1 MNYLP
6 IKLTKLRKHYNY
18 SQSFVA
24 DFLNIDTIAY
34 MNYEN
39 GSDMLNYSQMKKLA
53 SLYSVSVVDIFRN
66 DEDVPLHK
74 INSNTDELNAKFFM
88 PEHNL
93 KNTVKGFII
102 NHKLASGII
111 GVLVLAIIVLSVV
124 LNTAVTPYTINKE
137 DINRLSV
144 SDTTVI
150 YIDDTGAIGFSG
162 SNSNGQLNDLV
173 TTSAIKVCEGDSFS
187 AVLLEDG
194 TILSSGL
201 IEKSAKSVSEWKN
214 IVDIAAGG
222 SHIVAVDSNGR
233 TYCVGNEEACEI
245 AGTRNIKKVF
255 ASKNASIL
263 LDNEG
268 MITYSGNLAGS
279 SVLKDVENIIDIDS
293 SNNILVFLDKNGVNV
308 FAKTGSYIKAESWSD
323 IVDVTCGD
331 DFVAGLDSYGKVHI
345 EIDDITIKEEVED
358 WNDII
363 CIDSGSDY
371 LIGYDGK
378 NIYGVGNNFYEQ
390 FKKENKKKFTLE
402 KVSDIEYTLDE
413 ENITIQFNGVSNAS
427 GYLVSLN
434 VGTGKSNRVE
444 SAVPVSFSTEN
455 MIEGKTYTIDIVSI
469 GGGNYKDSDE
479 ALLEFVYE
487 RPNMVE
493 VNLSEYIGKPDHEL
507 DAYLYELGM
516 RGNRN
521 VSEND
526 CGEYRL
532 VESIDNFVDGK
543 YNLDSLKG
551 LEVEYTCCRVN

>member
-24 DFLNIDTIAY
+24 DFLDIDTISY

-39 GSDMLNYSQMKKLA
+39 GSDMLNYAQMKKLA
-53 SLYSVSVVDIFRN
+53 SLYSISVLDIFRN
-66 DEDVPLHK
+66 DEDVPLHE
-74 INSNTDELNAKFFM
+74 IDSNTDELNAKYFM

-93 KNTVKGFII
+93 RNTIKGFVL
-102 NHKLASGII
+102 NNKLASGII
-111 GVLVLAIIVLSVV
+111 GVLVIAIVILSIVLS
-124 LNTAVTPYTINKE
+124 TAVTPYTIYKE

-187 AVLLEDG
+187 VVLLEDG

-201 IEKSAKSVSEWKN
+201 IDKSAKTVGEWKN

-245 AGTRNIKKVF
+245 AGTKNIKKVF

-263 LDNEG
+263 LANDG
-268 MITYSGNLAGS
+268 SIIYSGSLAGS
-279 SVLKDVENIIDIDS
+279 SVLKSVEDIVDIAS
-293 SNNILVFLDKNGVNV
+293 SDNILVFLDKNGVNV

-323 IVDVTCGD
+323 IVDVACGD

-378 NIYGVGNNFYEQ
+378 NIYGVGNNYYEQ

-402 KVSDIEYTLDE
+402 KVSDIEYALDE

-434 VGTGKSNRVE
+434 VGTGKSDRVE
-444 SAVPVSFSTEN
+444 TAMPVSFSTEN
-455 MIEGKTYTIDIVSI
+455 MIEGKTYTITIVSV
-469 GGGNYKDSDE
+469 GGGSYKDSDE
-479 ALLEFVYE
+479 ATLEFVYE
-487 RPNMVE
+487 KPNIVE
-493 VNLSEYIGKPDHEL
+493 VNLSEYVGLSDKEL

-516 RGNRN
+516 IGNRN
-521 VSEND
+521 NSEND
-526 CGEYRL
+526 CGSFRV
-532 VESIDNFVDGK
+532 VESINNFTDGK

-551 LEVEYTCCRVN
+551 LEIEYTCCRVN

>member
-18 SQSFVA
+18 SQSYIA
-24 DFLNIDTIAY
+24 DYLGIDTIAY
-34 MNYEN
+34 MAYEN

-53 SLYSVSVVDIFRN
+53 SLYSISVLDIFRN
-66 DEDVPLHK
+66 DDNVTLHK
-74 INSNTDELNAKFFM
+74 INGDTDELNAKYFM

-93 KNTVKGFII
+93 KNTIKGFVI

-111 GVLVLAIIVLSVV
+111 GTLVLAIIVLSIV
-124 LNTAVTPYTINKE
+124 LSQTVTPYTIYKE

-162 SNSNGQLNDLV
+162 SNSNGQLNDLA

-187 AVLLEDG
+187 VVLLEDG
-194 TILSSGL
+194 TVLSSGL
-201 IEKSAKSVSEWKN
+201 IDKNSKIISEWKN

-222 SHIVAVDSNGR
+222 NHIVGIDSNGR
-233 TYCVGNEEACEI
+233 TYCVGNDEACEI

-255 ASKNASIL
+255 ASENASIL
-263 LDNEG
+263 LSNDG
-268 MITYSGNLAGS
+268 SIIYSGNIAGS
-279 SVLKDVENIIDIDS
+279 SVLKDIKNIVDIDS
-293 SNNILVFLDKNGVNV
+293 SDNILVFIDDKGVNV
-308 FAKTGSYIKAESWSD
+308 FAKIGSYIKAESWSD
-323 IVDVTCGD
+323 IVDIACGN

-363 CIDSGSDY
+363 CIASGSDY

-378 NIYGVGNNFYEQ
+378 TIYGVGNNSYEQ

-402 KVSDIEYTLDE
+402 KVNDIEYTLDE
-413 ENITIQFNGVSNAS
+413 EKITIQFNGVSNAS

-434 VGTGKSNRVE
+434 VGTGKSDRVE
-444 SAVPVSFSTEN
+444 LAVPVSFSTEN
-455 MIEGKTYTIDIVSI
+455 MIEGKTYTITVISI
-469 GGGNYKDSDE
+469 GSGNYKDSDE
-479 ALLEFVYE
+479 ATLEFVYE
-487 RPNMVE
+487 KPNIVE
-493 VNLSEYIGKPDHEL
+493 VNLNQFVGKSSKEL

-516 RGNRN
+516 KGSMNI
-521 VSEND
+521 SENICED
-526 CGEYRL
+526 YR
-532 VESIDNFVDGK
+532 VIESIDNFKDGK
-543 YNLDSLKG
+543 YNLDSIRDV
-551 LEVEYTCCRVN
+551 EVEYTCCKVD

>member
-18 SQSFVA
+18 SQSYIA
-24 DFLNIDTIAY
+24 DYLGIDTIVY
-34 MNYEN
+34 MGYEN
-39 GSDMLNYSQMKKLA
+39 GSDMLNYGQMKKLA
-53 SLYSVSVVDIFRN
+53 NLYNISVVDIFRN
-66 DEDVPLHK
+66 DENVPLHK
-74 INSNTDELNAKFFM
+74 INGDTDELNAKYFM

-111 GVLVLAIIVLSVV
+111 GVLLLAIVVLSIVLSQ
-124 LNTAVTPYTINKE
+124 TVTPYTIYKE

-187 AVLLEDG
+187 VVLLEDG
-194 TILSSGL
+194 TVLSSGL
-201 IEKSAKSVSEWKN
+201 IDKSAKTIDEWKN
-214 IVDIAAGG
+214 IIDIAAGG
-222 SHIVAVDSNGR
+222 SHIVGVDSNGR
-233 TYCVGNEEACEI
+233 TYCVGNDEACEI

-255 ASKNASIL
+255 ASENASIL
-263 LDNEG
+263 LSNDG
-268 MITYSGNLAGS
+268 SIIYSGSIAGS
-279 SVLKDVENIIDIDS
+279 SVLKDTKNIVDIDS
-293 SNNILVFLDKNGVNV
+293 SDNILVFIDDKGVNV

-323 IVDVTCGD
+323 IVDIACGN

-363 CIDSGSDY
+363 CIASGSDY

-378 NIYGVGNNFYEQ
+378 TIYGVGNNSYEQ

-402 KVSDIEYTLDE
+402 KVNDIEYTLDE

-434 VGTGKSNRVE
+434 VGTGKSDRVE
-444 SAVPVSFSTEN
+444 LAVPVTFSTEN
-455 MIEGKTYTIDIVSI
+455 MIEGKTYTISVVSV
-469 GGGNYKDSDE
+469 GSGNYKDSDE
-479 ALLEFVYE
+479 ATLDFVYE
-487 RPNMVE
+487 KPNVVE
-493 VNLSEYIGKPDHEL
+493 IRLSQFVGKSSKEL

-516 RGNRN
+516 KGSMN
-521 VSEND
+521 VSENACD
-526 CGEYRL
+526 SYHV
-532 VESIDNFVDGK
+532 VESIDNFKDGK
-543 YNLDSLKG
+543 YNLDSIKDV
-551 LEVEYTCCRVN
+551 EVEYTCCKVN